1 MNYPTYPQQQQYV
14 QPIQNQV
21 YGNYK
26 MMPYVQNNT
35 CPQVRPVSSI
45 EEVRACP
52 IEFDGS
58 IFYFPDIANKKI
70 YTKQIDLNGNVKLE
84 EYDWVPIEKTAAV
97 GDFVTKQEFEETMAK
112 VKEAISQAT
121 QPQVTKQPQSKE
133 GFNF

>member
-1 MNYPTYPQQQQYV
+1 MFQPNAYYYPNQPQQTYAPRQVPYEMPQQ
-14 QPIQNQV
+14 NLLK
-21 YGNYK
+21 G
-26 MMPYVQNNT
+26 
-35 CPQVRPVSSI
+35 RFVSSVD
-45 EEVRACP
+45 EVRAAQVD
-52 IEFDGS
+52 FDGS
-58 IFYFPDIANKKI
+58 IFVFPDIANKKI

-121 QPQVTKQPQSKE
+121 QPQVTPQPQSKE

>member
-1 MNYPTYPQQQQYV
+1 MFQPNAYYYPNQPQQTYAPRQVPYEMPQQ
-14 QPIQNQV
+14 NLLK
-21 YGNYK
+21 G
-26 MMPYVQNNT
+26 
-35 CPQVRPVSSI
+35 RFVSSVD
-45 EEVRACP
+45 EVRAAQVD
-52 IEFDGS
+52 FDGS
-58 IFYFPDIANKKI
+58 IFIFPDMANKKI